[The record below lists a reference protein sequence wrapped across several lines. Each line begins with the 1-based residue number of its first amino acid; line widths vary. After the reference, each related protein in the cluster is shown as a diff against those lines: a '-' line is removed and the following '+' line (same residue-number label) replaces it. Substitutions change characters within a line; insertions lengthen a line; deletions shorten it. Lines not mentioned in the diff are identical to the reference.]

1 VPLTS
6 DVVGHASPSWGTVT
20 PIDKTATMGKSNR
33 QRRAAKQHERARQTR
48 QQRDPS
54 TSAPRDDR
62 VAIAELVYAAVAALR
77 AGDRTPA
84 ALISALEDGP
94 PALVRSVLED
104 SIRQQRALLSQHG
117 WTPSDCD
124 ELVRRR
130 LKVDID
136 AGTVERSV
144 RTLALLCGLPPLPEV
159 APPPRPKAGDGK
171 LAKIRALLA
180 KAESTTFPE
189 EAEALTAK
197 AQELIVRHRID
208 RVLLDAGTNADGP
221 VGRRIWLDNPYAD
234 AKAQLLHVI
243 ATANR
248 CRSVNLDG
256 IGCCHVIGFAG
267 DLDVVDL
274 LHTSLLVQ
282 ATTAMAAAGS
292 QRDARGRSRTRS
304 FRQSF
309 LVAYAHR
316 IGQRL
321 AEAVAHSEAEAV
333 EEARVGGIELLP
345 VLARR
350 DRAVDEV
357 VNIAFPTLVSRS
369 TRVTNA
375 AGWHAGSTAADL
387 ADLSVGGKLTKRS
400 A

>member
-1 VPLTS
+1 
-6 DVVGHASPSWGTVT
+6 
-20 PIDKTATMGKSNR
+20 MGKNNR

-48 QQRDPS
+48 QQRDRS
-54 TSAPRDDR
+54 SSAPQQDR
-62 VAIAELVYAAVAALR
+62 VAVAKLVYAAVDALR
-77 AGDRTPA
+77 AGDRTAA
-84 ALISALEDGP
+84 ALVSVLENEP
-94 PALVRSVLED
+94 PALVLSVLDD
-104 SIRQQRALLSQHG
+104 SIRQQRALLSKHG

-130 LKVDID
+130 LKVGID
-136 AGTVERSV
+136 VGAVERFV

-159 APPPRPKAGDGK
+159 APPPPRPSAGDGM

-208 RVLLDAGTNADGP
+208 RVLLDTGTNADGP
-221 VGRRIWLDNPYAD
+221 VGRRIWLDDPYAD

-248 CRSVNLDG
+248 CRSVQLNR

-267 DLDVVDL
+267 DLEVVDL

-282 ATTAMAAAGS
+282 ATTAIAAAGS

-333 EEARVGGIELLP
+333 EDARTGGIELLP

-350 DRAVDEV
+350 DRAVDDV
-357 VNIAFPTLVSRS
+357 LNIAFPALASKS
-369 TRVTNA
+369 TRVTNT
-375 AGWHAGSTAADL
+375 AGWLAGSTAADL
-387 ADLSVGGKLTKRS
+387 ADLSVGGKLTARS